1 MWRDLVSMF
10 RPQGTIAFT
19 SALSNEVPKLPK
31 RLKKEN
37 VSLCKNLVA
46 ILELLIN
53 KCLAAYCSLENHIN
67 QCMLVS
73 EGISIYFKVQK
84 INSFYY
90 SKSCPLKISNL
101 EAGE

>member
-46 ILELLIN
+46 ILELLMN
-53 KCLAAYCSLENHIN
+53 DAYCSLENHIN